1 MAGRSGADKAG
12 GDKKG
17 KSGGKEAS
25 PPVPAKAAPAAAE
38 ETSLDDEI
46 EAALRS
52 HQGQSVTNKLKAFA
66 DQSDAN
72 LQSLANAIKRLLR
85 EGKG

>member
-1 MAGRSGADKAG
+1 MAGKA
-12 GDKKG
+12 DKKG
-17 KSGGKEAS
+17 KSDKRDKATAAS
-25 PPVPAKAAPAAAE
+25 VPAKMNSPAAVAE
-38 ETSLDDEI
+38 ASIDDQI

-72 LQSLANAIKRLLR
+72 LQSLANAIKRLLH